1 MLTMTIQDANFED
14 LQRVHYVGTRG
25 PSIDNTL
32 KRIRGGNL
40 RQDELNSFPLRDHIG
55 KSSAILFSP
64 VIDLLR
70 FYGLLEIAL
79 LSKFIP
85 EPDYMNEFWKD
96 AAENLGLLLTNS
108 NADADNYPTILPQFL
123 LGRLEGRLHLEEEGV
138 DVRYGELSGIVLSFY
153 SLVSRWREPDVE
165 ALLRYVL
172 TPDTDHLALETLR
185 AVVRE
190 KDEFM
195 ARILVVQ
202 SDSTD
207 GLHRLL
213 RGLSETL
220 SLCEDVDRLLE
231 DCKPFP
237 LVQSAMWIYHADFFS
252 ALDRRLPS
260 YLIQVVESF
269 ANWVLNEPQ
278 SERAA
283 AIYDYIENAKAFM
296 GRLSSGA
303 YGSALRPETVRPR
316 EPAMV

>member
-1 MLTMTIQDANFED
+1 MPTMTIQDANFED

-55 KSSAILFSP
+55 ESSAILFSP

-96 AAENLGLLLTNS
+96 AAENLSLLLTNS
-108 NADADNYPTILPQFL
+108 NAAADNYPTILPQFL

-138 DVRYGELSGIVLSFY
+138 DVRYGELSGIVLSFS
-153 SLVSRWREPDVE
+153 SLVSRWQAADVE
-165 ALLRYVL
+165 AFIRFVL
-172 TPDTDHLALETLR
+172 TKAPEHLSLDTLR
-185 AVVRE
+185 FVVGE

-195 ARILVVQ
+195 ARILIAR
-202 SDSTD
+202 SERTD
-207 GLHRLL
+207 PLHQLL

-220 SLCEDVDRLLE
+220 SLCEDIDRLLE
-231 DCKPFP
+231 ESKAFP
-237 LVQSAMWIYHADFFS
+237 LLQSAMWIYQADLFS
-252 ALDRRLPS
+252 ALDKRLPS

-269 ANWVLNEPQ
+269 ANWVPNEPQ

-283 AIYDYIENAKAFM
+283 AINDYIENAKAFM

-303 YGSALRPETVRPR
+303 YGSALRPDVVRPR